1 MPIWGSRM
9 TDLARRY
16 HVGIA
21 SVLRRCALTFFCTVP
36 VAAQADAWDEFVDRC
51 LDPYEHL
58 AFEIVTGLE
67 AQPIDQMHDARRVYG
82 PTDEGYLLVLDAA
95 PSLGERACSI
105 EFAGVEDSQAAHDW
119 MVEQV
124 ASGRYALGDDGWL
137 VSQDWIEPRL
147 MVRAEASKARTY
159 YAVVETDL
167 ES

>member
-9 TDLARRY
+9 SDLARRY
-16 HVGIA
+16 HVGIT
-21 SVLRRCALTFFCTVP
+21 SVLRRCVMTLAICMP
-36 VAAQADAWDEFVDRC
+36 IAAQADAWDEFVARC

-58 AFEIVTGLE
+58 SFEVVSGLDV
-67 AQPIDQMHDARRVYG
+67 QPVDQMHDARQVYG
-82 PTDEGYLLVLDAA
+82 PTEEGYLLVLDAA
-95 PSLGERACSI
+95 PSIGERACSV
-105 EFAGVEDSQAAHDW
+105 EFAGVEDSQAARDW
-119 MVEQV
+119 MIEQV